1 MALHTENTSDLDKML
16 ESLAPALSA
25 ELDRILERTR
35 RQMEEEFRKR
45 MEVAIADAED
55 AAKSLAEM
63 ETEKAL
69 SSARTQLSSELRNQ
83 FDQTLNQTTAKLQA
97 EFEQRLLA
105 AREEWT
111 AEKVRLEEEL
121 NRWRSYAEAQ
131 RQMREGGSQV
141 AILTHFLDQAGAF
154 SPNLAVYVVKADGLA
169 LWKTRGGGSFPPV
182 VSQNT
187 SDPEAYFKAVVVRD
201 KTVAA
206 VCARQPFHP
215 ESLDFLTGCLA
226 HAIEAFGIRLQNRT
240 PKAVASS

>member
-1 MALHTENTSDLDKML
+1 MALHTENTADLDKML
-16 ESLAPALSA
+16 ESLAPVLSA
-25 ELDRILERTR
+25 ELDRILEGTR

-45 MEVAIADAED
+45 MEVAIGDAED
-55 AAKSLAEM
+55 AAKSVAEM

-83 FDQTLNQTTAKLQA
+83 FDQTLKQTTAKLQA
-97 EFEQRLLA
+97 EFEQRLVA

-111 AEKVRLEEEL
+111 AEKSRLEEQL

-169 LWKTRGGGSFPPV
+169 LWKTRGGGSFPAV

-206 VCARQPFHP
+206 VCAHQPFHV

>member
-1 MALHTENTSDLDKML
+1 MALHTENTANMDQML
-16 ESLAPALSA
+16 ESLAPVLSA
-25 ELDRILERTR
+25 ELDRILEGTR

-45 MEVAIADAED
+45 MEVAVRDAED
-55 AAKSLAEM
+55 TAKSLAEA

-69 SSARTQLSSELRNQ
+69 ASASAQLSSELREE
-83 FDQTLNQTTAKLQA
+83 FDQTLKQTTARLQA
-97 EFEQRLLA
+97 EFEQRIVA
-105 AREEWT
+105 AREEWA
-111 AEKVRLEEEL
+111 AEKVLLEEQL

-141 AILTHFLDQAGAF
+141 EILTHFLDQAGAF

-169 LWKTRGGGSFPPV
+169 LWKTRGGGSFPAV

-187 SDPEAYFKAVVVRD
+187 SDPETYFKAVVVRD

-206 VCARQPFHP
+206 VSARQPFHP

-226 HAIEAFGIRLQNRT
+226 QAIEAFGIRLQIRT
-240 PKAVASS
+240 PKAVAAS